1 MFVANVTY
9 YFEIFSWNLKKMRGE
24 IYLDTDYINI
34 LTSLKIEISMF
45 GVSMSKGFYVLFI
58 VYSCKSVPLLSG
70 TDFPVADNFDGFDR

>member
-34 LTSLKIEISMF
+34 LTSLKIEINMF
-45 GVSMSKGFYVLFI
+45 GVIHV
-58 VYSCKSVPLLSG
+58 
-70 TDFPVADNFDGFDR
+70 

>member
-1 MFVANVTY
+1 MFRSHNSDFMFVANVTY

-45 GVSMSKGFYVLFI
+45 GVIHV
-58 VYSCKSVPLLSG
+58 
-70 TDFPVADNFDGFDR
+70 

>member
-9 YFEIFSWNLKKMRGE
+9 YFEIFSWNLKKMRGRGE

-45 GVSMSKGFYVLFI
+45 GVIHV
-58 VYSCKSVPLLSG
+58 
-70 TDFPVADNFDGFDR
+70 